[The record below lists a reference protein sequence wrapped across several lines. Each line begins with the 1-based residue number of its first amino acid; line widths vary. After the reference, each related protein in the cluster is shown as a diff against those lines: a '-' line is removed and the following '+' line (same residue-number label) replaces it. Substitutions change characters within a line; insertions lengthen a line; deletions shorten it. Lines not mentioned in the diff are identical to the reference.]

1 MDLAGIG
8 RKKIMTFRVVHYIN
22 QFYAGMG
29 GEDTAHVEPSI
40 RKEATGPGLQ
50 LGNLL
55 KGEAEVVGTVVCGD
69 SYYGENMEKAREKCL
84 EMISSFKPDILIAGP
99 GFNAGRYGVAC
110 GDICAAAAEKFGIPT
125 LTALYA
131 ENPGV
136 EIYRLKTFIVE
147 TGDSAR
153 AMKNALD
160 AMASLSL
167 KLLRKEPLGP
177 AKAEGYI
184 SRGIRKS
191 FFHEKTG
198 AERAVDMLLK
208 KIRGEAFETELEMP
222 VFKKIPPAAPVRDLS
237 KATIALC
244 TSGGIVPFGNPDH
257 IRVSSAESFG
267 KYDISGLD
275 DLTAEN
281 YESIHGGYDRVY
293 ANEDPDVV
301 LPLDVMRELE
311 KEGVFGKLH
320 DFVYC
325 TTGTG
330 TSVAH
335 AERFGREIGEEL
347 RQAGVDAVILTAT

>member
-1 MDLAGIG
+1 
-8 RKKIMTFRVVHYIN
+8 MTFRVVHYIN

-55 KGEAEVVGTVVCGD
+55 KGEAEIVGTVVCGD

-136 EIYRLKTFIVE
+136 EMYRSKTFIIE

-167 KLLRKEPLGP
+167 KLLRKELLGS

-191 FFHEKTG
+191 FFHEKDTG
-198 AERAVDMLLK
+198 RSLRDRAGD
-208 KIRGEAFETELEMP
+208 A
-222 VFKKIPPAAPVRDLS
+222 
-237 KATIALC
+237 
-244 TSGGIVPFGNPDH
+244 
-257 IRVSSAESFG
+257 RV
-267 KYDISGLD
+267 
-275 DLTAEN
+275 
-281 YESIHGGYDRVY
+281 
-293 ANEDPDVV
+293 
-301 LPLDVMRELE
+301 
-311 KEGVFGKLH
+311 
-320 DFVYC
+320 
-325 TTGTG
+325 
-330 TSVAH
+330 
-335 AERFGREIGEEL
+335 
-347 RQAGVDAVILTAT
+347 